1 MQDRDGASGF
11 NPKHRIIG
19 AVILVIAAVVAVPLL
34 LNREA
39 PPEPPTENVEGNA
52 TVVDVPPLGES
63 PAAPVTAA
71 PAPLAPA
78 PIAPAPI
85 APDTATV
92 PSTETKPQSASGA
105 IAANAPPA
113 SAPAATQKPAP
124 IAEAPKPSA
133 TRTPAAKGW
142 YVQVGTF
149 SNEANAKA
157 LAARLKA
164 RGYKVRLDDAR
175 VGGKRALRVQVGP
188 YSQNAAATRARQ
200 EIERKLQVKGVVRAL

>member
-1 MQDRDGASGF
+1 MQNRDGASGF

-52 TVVDVPPLGES
+52 TIVDVPPLGDG
-63 PAAPVTAA
+63 PAPPITAA
-71 PAPLAPA
+71 PTPVAPT
-78 PIAPAPI
+78 
-85 APDTATV
+85 APDAPSTV
-92 PSTETKPQSASGA
+92 PAETNPHSASGA
-105 IAANAPPA
+105 IASNPSVASTPVAPSQKSVPA
-113 SAPAATQKPAP
+113 EVAKPETAR
-124 IAEAPKPSA
+124 A
-133 TRTPAAKGW
+133 PAAKGW

-149 SNEANAKA
+149 SNEANAKT
-157 LAARLKA
+157 LAARLKE
-164 RGYKVRLDDAR
+164 RGYKVRLDDTR

-188 YSQNAAATRARQ
+188 YSQNAAASRARQ

>member
-34 LNREA
+34 LNREE
-39 PPEPPTENVEGNA
+39 PPEPPTENVESNA
-52 TVVDVPPLGES
+52 TIVDVPPLGEL
-63 PAAPVTAA
+63 PAPPITAA
-71 PAPLAPA
+71 PTPVAPTAPTAPA
-78 PIAPAPI
+78 SPEALPSPSA
-85 APDTATV
+85 DTT
-92 PSTETKPQSASGA
+92 PQSASGA
-105 IAANAPPA
+105 IAPNVAI
-113 SAPAATQKPAP
+113 APAQKPEPTPATT
-124 IAEAPKPSA
+124 KPA
-133 TRTPAAKGW
+133 AARTPVVKGW

-149 SNEANAKA
+149 ANEANAKA
-157 LAARLKA
+157 LAARLKE

-188 YSQNAAATRARQ
+188 YSQNVAAARARQ

>member
-34 LNREA
+34 LNREE
-39 PPEPPTENVEGNA
+39 PPEPPTENLEGNA

-71 PAPLAPA
+71 PAPLAPTPSA
-78 PIAPAPI
+78 PTAYETPA
-85 APDTATV
+85 ASDV
-92 PSTETKPQSASGA
+92 ETKPQSASGA
-105 IAANAPPA
+105 IAPNVPA
-113 SAPAATQKPAP
+113 ATAPAASTQKSASV
-124 IAEAPKPSA
+124 AEAHKPTA
-133 TRTPAAKGW
+133 TRAPAAKGW

-157 LAARLKA
+157 LAARLKE

-188 YSQNAAATRARQ
+188 YGQNAAATRARQ
-200 EIERKLQVKGVVRAL
+200 EIERKLKLKGVVRAL

>member
-71 PAPLAPA
+71 PAPVAPA
-78 PIAPAPI
+78 PVVPE
-85 APDTATV
+85 TATV

-105 IAANAPPA
+105 IAPNAPPA
-113 SAPAATQKPAP
+113 TASAATQKPAP
-124 IAEAPKPSA
+124 VAEAAKPST

-157 LAARLKA
+157 LAARLKE

>member
-52 TVVDVPPLGES
+52 TIVDVPPLGDT
-63 PAAPVTAA
+63 PVPPITAAPTPAA
-71 PAPLAPA
+71 PAPTAPTAPA
-78 PIAPAPI
+78 SPEAVPPPTA
-85 APDTATV
+85 DTK
-92 PSTETKPQSASGA
+92 SQSASGA
-105 IAANAPPA
+105 ITPNVANAPTLKPEPT
-113 SAPAATQKPAP
+113 PAATKPAAARLSP
-124 IAEAPKPSA
+124 
-133 TRTPAAKGW
+133 AKGW

-157 LAARLKA
+157 LAARLKE

-188 YSQNAAATRARQ
+188 YSQNAAASRARQ